1 VATER
6 RSTLG
11 IIVKDKRKDRVQE
24 DLISLEK
31 KMESEREVL
40 ETRKRQSLEAISLFI
55 SGLYPVTIHLLNS
68 LLLILNS
75 PLFSPRHFKTSALSR
90 KRKRSLESDYY
101 SIYFHILNN
110 RDFLIRKKRISSEW
124 YIKPRTIQFFY
135 LCIDWMPYKDLV
147 RFKAFFRFSPE
158 TFDYIC
164 EMVHDDLLTRPPFS
178 LCTLPNR
185 KLSVRRQVAIALR
198 RLSTGDHILG
208 ISEMFGLSVTSVSR
222 ITWKFIQA
230 FTKKGWRLITWPE
243 GDDMETVKRGFLNR
257 WNFPNCCGALD
268 GTHFPIELPNG
279 ENSESYFDFKKKISV
294 SMQGI
299 VDLDLRF
306 LHVCCGWPG
315 SVQDFRLLRVS
326 SFYKDVEERGTKLNA
341 FEYFCSD
348 RQSFLREYILGDAG
362 YPLHPW
368 LMTPFTQ
375 GRSPI
380 SDEWN
385 HWHSQARICVER
397 AFGVL
402 KGVWRIL
409 SQKLIKP
416 RKDRI
421 GPLIFCCCLLHNLL
435 IERKETIDFNLLD
448 VGPHP
453 PGYSGITVPRR
464 DTVSGGERM
473 RENLV
478 NEVLTLKANSR
489 N

>member
-1 VATER
+1 
-6 RSTLG
+6 
-11 IIVKDKRKDRVQE
+11 
-24 DLISLEK
+24 
-31 KMESEREVL
+31 
-40 ETRKRQSLEAISLFI
+40 
-55 SGLYPVTIHLLNS
+55 
-68 LLLILNS
+68 
-75 PLFSPRHFKTSALSR
+75 
-90 KRKRSLESDYY
+90 
-101 SIYFHILNN
+101 
-110 RDFLIRKKRISSEW
+110 
-124 YIKPRTIQFFY
+124 
-135 LCIDWMPYKDLV
+135 
-147 RFKAFFRFSPE
+147 
-158 TFDYIC
+158 
-164 EMVHDDLLTRPPFS
+164 
-178 LCTLPNR
+178 
-185 KLSVRRQVAIALR
+185 
-198 RLSTGDHILG
+198 
-208 ISEMFGLSVTSVSR
+208 
-222 ITWKFIQA
+222 
-230 FTKKGWRLITWPE
+230 
-243 GDDMETVKRGFLNR
+243 
-257 WNFPNCCGALD
+257 LD
-268 GTHFPIELPNG
+268 GTHFPIELSNG

-348 RQSFLREYILGDAG
+348 RQSFLREYILGDVG